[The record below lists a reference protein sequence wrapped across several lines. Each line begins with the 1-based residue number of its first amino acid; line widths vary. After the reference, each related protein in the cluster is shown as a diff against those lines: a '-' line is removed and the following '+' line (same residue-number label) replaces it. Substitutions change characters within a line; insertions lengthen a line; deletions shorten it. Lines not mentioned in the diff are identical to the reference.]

1 MLRTA
6 VVAILFLSTFTV
18 SAQDSTKIRHIRQLM
33 EVTGAAKMGNQMIT
47 TIAASY
53 KQNFPDV
60 PAEFWDSFIKEAD
73 MTQLMEHIIPIYAEQ
88 FTDDDIQQ
96 MLAFYQTPI
105 GKKMIEKM
113 PIILQQSMQLGGQ
126 WGRQLSE
133 KVLEKLK
140 QKGYMKES

>member
-6 VVAILFLSTFTV
+6 VIAILFLSSLTV

-47 TIAASY
+47 SMISSY
-53 KQNFPDV
+53 KQSIPDV
-60 PAEFWDSFIKEAD
+60 PADFWDAFIKEAD
-73 MTQLMEHIIPIYAEQ
+73 MSQLMDHIIPIYAEQ

-126 WGRQLSE
+126 WGKQLSE